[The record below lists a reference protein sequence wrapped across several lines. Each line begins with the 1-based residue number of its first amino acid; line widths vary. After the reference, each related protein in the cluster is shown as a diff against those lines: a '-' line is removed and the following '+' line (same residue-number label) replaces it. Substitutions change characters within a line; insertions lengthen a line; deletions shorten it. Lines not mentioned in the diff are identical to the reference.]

1 MDRLE
6 AMAVL
11 VAAVDGGSLSAAG
24 RKLGMPLATV
34 SRKISDLESHL
45 KTRLLS
51 RSTRQLSLTDA
62 GRDYVDCC
70 RRILE
75 QVGEAER
82 AASGEYSAPRGELV
96 ITAPIVFGRRH
107 VLPLGIEFLRAYPEV
122 DLRFSFRDRVVN
134 LLEEHV
140 DMAVRI
146 GELPDSSL
154 IAVRV
159 GMVRRVVCASPD
171 YLARRGIPQQPAD
184 LQAHDCITFEG
195 MAGSQAWDFLDDG
208 SPLTVPVHSRMTIN
222 TAESAID
229 AALAGVGLT
238 RVLSYQVA
246 EALHSG
252 ALVRVLPAFE
262 PRALPV
268 SLVYASQGRLPLK
281 LRAFIDY
288 ALPRLRQ
295 RLEH

>member
-6 AMAVL
+6 AMSVL
-11 VAAVDGGSLSAAG
+11 LAAVDGGSLSAAG

-51 RSTRQLSLTDA
+51 RSTRQLALTDA
-62 GRDYVDCC
+62 GREYVAAC

-75 QVGEAER
+75 DVGEAER
-82 AASGEYSAPRGELV
+82 SASGEYSAPRGELV

-107 VLPLGIEFLRAYPEV
+107 VLPIAVEFLKAYRDV
-122 DLRFSFRDRVVN
+122 DLRLSFGDRVVN
-134 LLEEHV
+134 LLEEQV
-140 DMAVRI
+140 DLAVRI
-146 GELPDSSL
+146 GALPDSSL
-154 IAVRV
+154 IAARV
-159 GMVRRVVCASPD
+159 GVVRRVICGNPD
-171 YLARRGIPQQPAD
+171 YLARFGAPENPDD
-184 LQAHDCITFEG
+184 LHRHQCVTFEG
-195 MAGSQAWDFLDDG
+195 MAGAQSWDFTVG
-208 SPLTVPVHSRMTIN
+208 TSRITVPVRSRVSIN

-246 EALHSG
+246 DALQSG
-252 ALVRVLPAFE
+252 ALIRVLQDYE
-262 PRALPV
+262 PPELPV

-288 ALPRLRQ
+288 SLPRLRK
-295 RLEH
+295 RLEW

>member
-62 GRDYVDCC
+62 GRDYVDSC

-82 AASGEYSAPRGELV
+82 EASGEYSAPRGELV

-140 DMAVRI
+140 DLAVRI

-154 IAVRV
+154 IAARV
-159 GMVRRVVCASPD
+159 GMVRRVICASPD
-171 YLARRGIPQQPAD
+171 YLARRGLPERPAD

-208 SPLTVPVHSRMTIN
+208 SPLNVPVHSRMTIN

-262 PRALPV
+262 PPALPV